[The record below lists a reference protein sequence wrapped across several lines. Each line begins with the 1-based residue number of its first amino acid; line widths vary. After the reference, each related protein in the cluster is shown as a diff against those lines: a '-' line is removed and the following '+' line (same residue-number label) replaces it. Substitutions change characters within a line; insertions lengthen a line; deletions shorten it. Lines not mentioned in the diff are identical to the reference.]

1 LASLALAEAF
11 KTIDSGYLSLGSF
24 KARGYIMHYSKWLLV
39 LGLWSILMIG
49 CGQTQTDT
57 DQRRAAE
64 TGKTKTRDDSKAIE
78 SYWTKEKM
86 EKAKPTPTPKQ
97 IIDPN
102 APETSPPDAQPD
114 RKGMPGDEPEER

>member
-11 KTIDSGYLSLGSF
+11 KAIDSGNLSLGSF
-24 KARGYIMHYSKWLLV
+24 KARGYIMHYSKWKLV
-39 LGLWSILMIG
+39 LGLWPILMIS

-57 DQRRAAE
+57 NQRRATE
-64 TGKTKTRDDSKAIE
+64 TDKTNTRDDSKAIE

-86 EKAKPTPTPKQ
+86 EKAKPTPTPKR

-102 APETSPPDAQPD
+102 ARESSPPNAQPD
-114 RKGMPGDEPEER
+114 RKGIPGDEPEER